1 MTEAVRAISG
11 ETLHVDLENLIGS
24 LLRQYRNKRVLI
36 RECIQNSV
44 DAGATQVEVTVN
56 ERGIRVEDNGV
67 GMNLEEIR
75 KFWNTLGR
83 TSKRLGKSIGE
94 FGLGRLTLL
103 LVSDTMHMETRKDG
117 HAFHATTDRQGHVN
131 IKESNR
137 EQRGT
142 TVWVECQLGSLV
154 QEFLSYGEIVAKAR
168 PEQILLNGK
177 LVSQG
182 KYEPPT
188 SALSSTNV
196 AIDGITGCIWIPAEP
211 PTTKA
216 RHKEREATIRIYCN
230 NLFVKNLATDYYV
243 FGEID
248 CDNLRVVTSRDDFE
262 EDELYTTFH
271 NKLLEFIETQ
281 FYLQI
286 ASSSLINDSRIKNDI
301 LIAASRRGDRTLLE
315 NMLFETP
322 SGEKLK
328 GKDIMARKDVFVVSE
343 TNPKDL
349 ELADKFHQLGVGVSI
364 IAPTGLKNIMSQTL
378 GTIGRSE
385 VSSVVIEKLMGKPA
399 SRHEEAEFQEVK
411 RLVADLCG
419 LEVELRKEMQA
430 AAECAY
436 TKGKIAISIEAREF
450 TEARDFLRKNRK
462 DLAMVRVL
470 AVVAHEMAHVSTRGN
485 PVHDVRFYQEFETMI
500 EKLHQKLIKFLQSTR
515 R

>member
-1 MTEAVRAISG
+1 MIESVQTNSA
-11 ETLHVDLENLIGS
+11 ETLQVDLENLIGS
-24 LLRQYRNKRVLI
+24 LLRQYRNKHVLI

-44 DAGATQVEVTVN
+44 DAGATRIEVTVN
-56 ERGIRVEDNGV
+56 ERGILVEDNGV

-75 KFWNTLGR
+75 KFWNTIGR
-83 TSKRLGKSIGE
+83 TGKRPGKSIGE

-117 HAFHATTDRQGHVN
+117 YAFHVTTDRQGHVN
-131 IKESNR
+131 IKEGNR
-137 EQRGT
+137 EQKGT
-142 TVWVECQLGSLV
+142 TVWVECQLASLV
-154 QEFLSYGEIVAKAR
+154 QELLSYGRIVAKAR
-168 PEQILLNGK
+168 LEQILLNGK

-182 KYEPPT
+182 KYQPLT

-196 AIDGITGCIWIPAEP
+196 AIDGITGCIWIPAEAP
-211 PTTKA
+211 AKA

-243 FGEID
+243 FGEIN

-262 EDELYTTFH
+262 EDDLYTKFH

-281 FYLQI
+281 FYSQI
-286 ASSSLINDSRIKNDI
+286 ASSSLINDSRTKNDI

-385 VSSVVIEKLMGKPA
+385 VSSVVIEKLTGKPA
-399 SRHEEAEFQEVK
+399 SRHEEDEFQEVK